1 MKVVHVIT
9 GDEGGGGRAAY
20 RLTRGLNL
28 IGCDTTLYVAS
39 KFHHDPQTA
48 VYRPSMDAGA
58 KLRRLLY
65 RAKTNMRNRAMRN
78 REQTLVWNQE
88 CQRGNEPVK
97 QLPPGD
103 IYSVHTVSNFF
114 NYSAFWPAVTMK
126 APVVWTLHL
135 MSPFTGGCFTS
146 YGCKRYQ
153 ERCGQCPQIGSKKEN
168 DFSRAAWNDKRR
180 IYSTIPA
187 KNLHL
192 VCPSDWMRRNVAS
205 SSLIGRFQATVIPNA
220 VNTDT
225 YAPRDRKFARET
237 LGIPVDAK
245 VLLFISQ
252 HSLSL
257 KGKGFDLL
265 VEMLRQMDR
274 TKNLQLLTLGPDCN
288 FDVSIPHRH
297 LGHIFDDHVLS
308 MIYSAADL
316 FVTPSLEDNLPN
328 VVMESIACG
337 TPVVAFAAGGIPE
350 MVRKNETGEVVPLG
364 DVRELRA
371 AVEYLL
377 NEDGVRRAL
386 SRTCRE
392 VAVREYGLVLQAER
406 YSKIYREMLGETA
419 SADAGIREPLC
430 ESA

>member
-20 RLTRGLNL
+20 RLTKGLNL

-39 KFHHDPQTA
+39 KFHPDPKTV
-48 VYRPSMDAGA
+48 VYRSPTNVGA
-58 KLRRLLY
+58 KLGRLLF
-65 RAKTNMRNRAMRN
+65 RMKTDIRNRAMGN
-78 REQTLVWNQE
+78 REQTLVRNHE
-88 CQRGNEPVK
+88 CQRGDEPVK
-97 QLPPGD
+97 QLPAANL
-103 IYSVHTVSNFF
+103 YSVHTVSNFF
-114 NYSAFWPAVTMK
+114 NYSAFWPAITMK
-126 APVVWTLHL
+126 TPVVWTLHL

-146 YGCKRYQ
+146 YGCTRYQ
-153 ERCGQCPQIGSKKEN
+153 EQCGLCPQIDSKKEN
-168 DFSRAAWNDKRR
+168 DFSRGVWNDKQR
-180 IYSTIPA
+180 IYSKIPA
-187 KNLHL
+187 ENLHL
-192 VCPSDWMRRNVAS
+192 VCPSDWMRRNVTS
-205 SSLIGRFQATVIPNA
+205 SSLMGRFQATVIPNA
-220 VNTDT
+220 VNTET

-265 VEMLRQMDR
+265 LDMLSQMDR

-288 FDVSIPHRH
+288 FDVAIPHRH
-297 LGHIFDDHVLS
+297 LGHIFDDNVLS
-308 MIYSAADL
+308 LIYSAADL

-337 TPVVAFAAGGIPE
+337 TPVVAFAAGGISE
-350 MVRKNETGEVVPLG
+350 MVRKNLTGEVVPLG
-364 DVRELRA
+364 DVRELRM

-377 NEDGVRRAL
+377 NEDAVRRAL
-386 SRTCRE
+386 SRSCRE
-392 VAVREYGLVLQAER
+392 VALREYGLVLQAER
-406 YSKIYREMLGETA
+406 YLKIYREMLHETG
-419 SADAGIREPLC
+419 STDAGIREPLC